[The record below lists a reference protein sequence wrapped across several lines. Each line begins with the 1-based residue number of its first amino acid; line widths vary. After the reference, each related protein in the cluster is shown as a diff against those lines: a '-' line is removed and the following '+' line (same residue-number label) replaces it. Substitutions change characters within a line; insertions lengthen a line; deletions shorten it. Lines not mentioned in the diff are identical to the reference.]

1 MRRFEGFLLVYS
13 VLTLPAVGQ
22 RGGRDFRGATGG
34 FDRPVVV
41 RRYPSGFVDRGFR
54 GFGRGFPENH
64 FAGFGSLGGWPGY
77 AAGWDYP
84 DYGYPDDS
92 YSTDAPGCSSSIYY
106 GYGPIASPVQQS
118 PPRVTEYS
126 GPAYTCRQ
134 VNGKPAYRIAVPAD
148 NRERKIPPTYQNNLW
163 VAQDYSFD
171 AGTLKFTTVNGEQ
184 KQTSLRFVDRALTLQ
199 LNRECSANF
208 SFPQ

>member
-1 MRRFEGFLLVYS
+1 
-13 VLTLPAVGQ
+13 
-22 RGGRDFRGATGG
+22 
-34 FDRPVVV
+34 
-41 RRYPSGFVDRGFR
+41 
-54 GFGRGFPENH
+54 
-64 FAGFGSLGGWPGY
+64 
-77 AAGWDYP
+77 
-84 DYGYPDDS
+84 
-92 YSTDAPGCSSSIYY
+92 
-106 GYGPIASPVQQS
+106 
-118 PPRVTEYS
+118 
-126 GPAYTCRQ
+126 